1 MSERYWITGCQL
13 GLMAESEK
21 EKRKALLDKI
31 VDEQFITN
39 CWTDEDK
46 QAFKNLMN
54 ELVDTEMLH
63 WKGVK
68 SK

>member
-1 MSERYWITGCQL
+1 
-13 GLMAESEK
+13 MAESEK